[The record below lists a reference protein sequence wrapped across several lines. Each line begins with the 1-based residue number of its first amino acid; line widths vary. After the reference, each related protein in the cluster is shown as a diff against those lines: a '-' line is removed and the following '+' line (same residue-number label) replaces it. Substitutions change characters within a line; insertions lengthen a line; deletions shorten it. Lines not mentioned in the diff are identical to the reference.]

1 VTGDPNRHGEL
12 IPHRVLD
19 LPWEGAEALR
29 TTLGIVEDNEVPLDA
44 ELCAGLDRRLRQL
57 FDDGDRST
65 PRPFELSIHEA
76 DTLVAGLQFTEAM
89 SVHLD
94 FFDMVQD
101 TCRFVADQLRS
112 LWSDDEWAAYH
123 APS

>member
-1 VTGDPNRHGEL
+1 MAGRHGDL

-44 ELCAGLDRRLRQL
+44 ELCASLDRRLAGL

-65 PRPFELSIHEA
+65 PRPFELSISEA

-94 FFDMVQD
+94 FFDMVRD
-101 TCRFVADQLRS
+101 TCQFVAGQLLG
-112 LWSDDEWAAYH
+112 LWTDEEWTAYH
-123 APS
+123 APG

>member
-1 VTGDPNRHGEL
+1 MSDRHGDL

-29 TTLGIVEDNEVPLDA
+29 TTLGIVDDNDVPLDPTT
-44 ELCAGLDRRLRQL
+44 CASLDRRLAGL
-57 FDDGDRST
+57 FADGDRSA
-65 PRPFELSIHEA
+65 PRPFELTISEA

-123 APS
+123 APN

>member
-1 VTGDPNRHGEL
+1 MADRHGES

-44 ELCAGLDRRLRQL
+44 EVCASLDRRLAGL
-57 FDDGDRST
+57 FVDGDRSL
-65 PRPFELSIHEA
+65 PRPFELSITEA

-94 FFDMVQD
+94 FFDMVRD
-101 TCRFVADQLRS
+101 TCQFVADQLRS

-123 APS
+123 APG